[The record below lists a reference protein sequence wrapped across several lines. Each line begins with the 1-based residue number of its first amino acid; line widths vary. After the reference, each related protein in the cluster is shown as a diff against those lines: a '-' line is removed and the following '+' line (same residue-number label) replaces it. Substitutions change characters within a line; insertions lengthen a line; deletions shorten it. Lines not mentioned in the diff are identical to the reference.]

1 MKKLEIYLKEEL
13 IFSMLVEDYE
23 LNTYTN
29 EIDVVCK
36 IKELTITYSLPTN
49 KGYRIL
55 ADV

>member
-29 EIDVVCK
+29 EIDIVCK
-36 IKELTITYSLPTN
+36 IKELAITYSLPTN

>member
-1 MKKLEIYLKEEL
+1 MKKIEIYLKEEL

-29 EIDVVCK
+29 GIDIECK